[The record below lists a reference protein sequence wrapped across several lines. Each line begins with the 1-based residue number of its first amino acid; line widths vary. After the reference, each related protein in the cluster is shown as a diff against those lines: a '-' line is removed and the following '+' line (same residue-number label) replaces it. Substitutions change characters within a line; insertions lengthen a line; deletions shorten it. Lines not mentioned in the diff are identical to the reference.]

1 MAATTPPTGD
11 AAPPHPTLAALF
23 TGACGTGRRP
33 GRAPAAALPPGRII
47 RTEEDDRPA
56 LWLSDD
62 PAPPGLWAQF
72 AAEHPATGLWP
83 LLVDPDDHGRSGAA
97 APCGELYEP
106 PGTPIADHDADTV
119 LAARWAEVT
128 EPDEP
133 DETEEPAPGE
143 QPQPGAEDHAPF
155 GRRWPGLAPATGA
168 SPAAPTPQAHAAATA
183 AALAAARPGARL
195 GLVAADRSADAP
207 AGCGWSG
214 PVNYTGDMSAFSAVL
229 RSWEDRFGARVVGMG
244 FDTLLLSV
252 ASPPRDEATA
262 LRVAAE
268 HHAFCP
274 DNVWQNTPGGTLA
287 RYAASLVGEDVW
299 SFWWD

>member
-1 MAATTPPTGD
+1 M
-11 AAPPHPTLAALF
+11 
-23 TGACGTGRRP
+23 
-33 GRAPAAALPPGRII
+33 
-47 RTEEDDRPA
+47 
-56 LWLSDD
+56 
-62 PAPPGLWAQF
+62 
-72 AAEHPATGLWP
+72 
-83 LLVDPDDHGRSGAA
+83 
-97 APCGELYEP
+97 
-106 PGTPIADHDADTV
+106 
-119 LAARWAEVT
+119 
-128 EPDEP
+128 
-133 DETEEPAPGE
+133 
-143 QPQPGAEDHAPF
+143 
-155 GRRWPGLAPATGA
+155 
-168 SPAAPTPQAHAAATA
+168 
-183 AALAAARPGARL
+183 
-195 GLVAADRSADAP
+195 AADRSADAP